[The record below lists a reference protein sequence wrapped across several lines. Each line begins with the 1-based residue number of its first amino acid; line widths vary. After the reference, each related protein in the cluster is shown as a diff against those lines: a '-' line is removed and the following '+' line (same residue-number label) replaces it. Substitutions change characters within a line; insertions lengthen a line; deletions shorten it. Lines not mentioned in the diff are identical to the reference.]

1 MNELSANGVQIY
13 SFPIDDETVAE
24 ANKVM
29 NVSEQQVTL
38 PLNLHVVKSVWNYT
52 CGFFSYFDRDMFLLL
67 W

>member
-29 NVSEQQVTL
+29 NVREQETRD
-38 PLNLHVVKSVWNYT
+38 PPIKCSC
-52 CGFFSYFDRDMFLLL
+52 CGLCEELYQ
-67 W
+67 

>member
-29 NVSEQQVTL
+29 NVREQLTSD
-38 PLNLHVVKSVWNYT
+38 PAFKSPCCELCVE
-52 CGFFSYFDRDMFLLL
+52 SYQWFLLL
-67 W
+67 F